1 MCGYLLSVT
10 REKVNNSKWIKA
22 FLSIKHRGPDGSKIK
37 FYKNKIFNLKFGF
50 HRLSIVDHQN
60 KKANQ
65 PFESEK
71 SILLFNG
78 EIYNYIFLR
87 EILLK
92 KNIQFETNSDTEVL
106 LKYLETFGLSKTLQD
121 IDGMWSFVWFLKKK
135 NKIYLSRDQY
145 GQKPLYYYKNDNVFL
160 IASEIKA
167 LLILIN
173 KKHFIDK
180 ECAYNFLNYNLIDYN
195 QNTLFSNIKQVKP
208 SYYTIIHLN
217 SKLSKKEYCY
227 YKFKKKKNNFSFQ
240 VNKINLEKKLTNSVL
255 SKLSSEVKFGVLLSG
270 GVDSS
275 IIFSIIKQKFKNNI
289 NLFYAQSIDK
299 NSNDNKRTELLKKK
313 YKLKINRSFLPK
325 NYRLIY
331 KYLKKITYYNDY
343 PLNSISNI
351 SQYLI
356 GLHAKKN
363 KVKILLSGQ
372 GADEIFYGYLKY
384 YSFYLIN
391 LIKQKKI
398 IDFLFEFFFLLK
410 NNFFNQFKF
419 YNIFRYLNFFNKKN
433 FFFKN
438 FFNAPH
444 DFKNF
449 TDLSK
454 RSFKDLNQFSV
465 PTLCHTEDRM
475 YMASGI
481 ETRFPYLSK
490 YLQRFS
496 LSLRDNYKISFGYTK
511 YILRKAFEKKL
522 PEPIL
527 FQKYKEGFE
536 VGVEYFLIKNQSL
549 IRNDILNKKSLI
561 FIYKIIDIKFLE
573 YFDKY
578 TSSNLTRFFYDP
590 DLIFRVISF
599 EIWINQFQKFLKID
613 RHD

>member
-10 REKVNNSKWIKA
+10 KEKVNNSKWNKA
-22 FLSIKHRGPDGSKIK
+22 FLSIKHRGPDSSKIK

-92 KNIQFETNSDTEVL
+92 KKIQFKTNSDTEVL
-106 LKYLETFGLSKTLQD
+106 LKYLETFGLSKTLKD

-135 NKIYLSRDQY
+135 KKIYLSRDQY
-145 GQKPLYYYKNDNVFL
+145 GQKPLYYYKDDNVFL

-173 KKHFIDK
+173 KNHFIDK
-180 ECAYNFLNYNLIDYN
+180 ECAYNFLNYNLVDYN
-195 QNTLFSNIKQVKP
+195 QNTLFSNIKQIKP
-208 SYYTIIHLN
+208 SYYTTIYLN
-217 SKLSKKEYCY
+217 SKLNIKEYCY
-227 YKFKKKKNNFSFQ
+227 YKFKNKKNNFSFQ
-240 VNKINLEKKLTNSVL
+240 QNKINLEKKLTHSVL
-255 SKLSSEVKFGVLLSG
+255 SKLSSEVKFGVLFSG

-289 NLFYAQSIDK
+289 NLFYAQSFDK
-299 NSNDNKRTELLKKK
+299 NSNDNKRTKLLEKN
-313 YKLKINRSFLPK
+313 YKLEINRLFLPK
-325 NYRLIY
+325 NNMLIY
-331 KYLKKITYYNDY
+331 KYLKKITFYNDY
-343 PLNSISNI
+343 PLISISNI

-356 GLHAKKN
+356 GLSAKKN

-372 GADEIFYGYLKY
+372 GADEMFYGYLKY

-433 FFFKN
+433 IFFKN

-454 RSFKDLNQFSV
+454 RSFKDFNQFSV

-481 ETRFPYLSK
+481 ETRFPYLNK
-490 YLQRFS
+490 DLQIFS
-496 LSLRDNYKISFGYTK
+496 LSLRDNYKILFGYTK

-522 PEPIL
+522 PREIL
-527 FQKYKEGFE
+527 FQKYKEGFAVTGE
-536 VGVEYFLIKNQSL
+536 NFLINNQSF
-549 IRNDILNKKSLI
+549 IRSNILNKKSLI
-561 FIYKIIDIKFLE
+561 FKYKIIDINFLE

-578 TSSNLTRFFYDP
+578 TSSNLTKLFYDP
-590 DLIFRVISF
+590 DFIFRVISF

-613 RHD
+613 RND

>member
-10 REKVNNSKWIKA
+10 KQKKNNSKWNKA
-22 FLSIKHRGPDGSKIK
+22 FLSIKHRGPDSSKIK
-37 FYKNKIFNLKFGF
+37 FYKNKQFNLKFGF

-87 EILLK
+87 EKLLK
-92 KNIQFETNSDTEVL
+92 KKIQFKTNSDTEVL
-106 LKYLETFGLSKTLQD
+106 LKYLETFGLSKTLKVL
-121 IDGMWSFVWFLKKK
+121 DGMWSFTWFLKKE

-145 GQKPLYYYKNDNVFL
+145 GQKPLYYYIKNNVFL
-160 IASEIKA
+160 VASEIKA

-173 KKHFIDK
+173 KKDSIDK
-180 ECAYNFLNYNLIDYN
+180 SCAFNFLNYDLIDYN
-195 QNTLFSNIKQVKP
+195 YKTLFSNIKQIQP
-208 SYYTIIHLN
+208 SHYGIIFLN
-217 SKLSKKEYCY
+217 RKLNIKKYCY
-227 YKFKKKKNNFSFQ
+227 YHFKKKKNNFSFEK
-240 VNKINLEKKLTNSVL
+240 NTKILEKKINQSVL

-275 IIFSIIKQKFKNNI
+275 IIFSIIKQKIKNNI
-289 NLFYAQSIDK
+289 NLFYAQSTDK
-299 NSNDNKRTELLKKK
+299 NSKDNKRIVFLEKN
-313 YKLKINRSFLPK
+313 YKLKIKKLLLPT
-325 NYRLIY
+325 NNRLIF

-343 PLNSISNI
+343 PLGSLSSI

-356 GLHAKKN
+356 GLLAKKN

-372 GADEIFYGYLKY
+372 GADEMFYGYLKY

-398 IDFLFEFFFLLK
+398 LNFLLEFFFLLK

-419 YNIFRYLNFFNKKN
+419 YNVFKYLNYSSKKIFLFKNNFNVPPNFNK
-433 FFFKN
+433 
-438 FFNAPH
+438 
-444 DFKNF
+444 F

-454 RSFKDLNQFSV
+454 RSFLDLNQFSV
-465 PTLCHTEDRM
+465 PTMCHTEDRM

-481 ETRFPYLSK
+481 ETRFPYLNK
-490 YLQRFS
+490 ELQKFS
-496 LSLRDNYKISFGYTK
+496 LSLRDNFKISFGHTK
-511 YILRKAFEKKL
+511 YILRKAFEKKITKT
-522 PEPIL
+522 IL
-527 FQKYKEGFE
+527 FQNYKEGFQ
-536 VGVEYFLIKNQSL
+536 VGVESFLIKNQSL
-549 IRNDILNKKSLI
+549 IKNEILNKKSLI
-561 FIYKIIDIKFLE
+561 FKYKIIHIKFLK

-578 TSSNLTRFFYDP
+578 VNSNLTRFLYDP
-590 DLIFRVISF
+590 NFVFKVISF
-599 EIWINQFQKFLKID
+599 EIWINQFQEFLKTD
-613 RHD
+613 RYE

>member
-10 REKVNNSKWIKA
+10 REKVNNSKWNKA
-22 FLSIKHRGPDGSKIK
+22 FLSIKHRGPDSTKIK
-37 FYKNKIFNLKFGF
+37 FYKNKIFNLNFGF
-50 HRLSIVDHQN
+50 HRLSIVDHRN
-60 KKANQ
+60 NKANQ

-92 KNIQFETNSDTEVL
+92 KKIQFKTNSDTEVL

-121 IDGMWSFVWFLKKK
+121 IEGMWSFAWFLKKK
-135 NKIYLSRDQY
+135 KKIYLSRDQY

-208 SYYTIIHLN
+208 SYYTIVHLN
-217 SKLSKKEYCY
+217 SKLSIKEYCY
-227 YKFKKKKNNFSFQ
+227 YKFKKKQNNFSFQ
-240 VNKINLEKKLTNSVL
+240 KNKINLEKKLTHSVL
-255 SKLSSEVKFGVLLSG
+255 SKLSTEVKFGVLLSG

-299 NSNDNKRTELLKKK
+299 NSKDNKRTELLEKN
-313 YKLKINRSFLPK
+313 YKLKINRLFLPK
-325 NYRLIY
+325 NNRLIY

-343 PLNSISNI
+343 PLGSISGV

-356 GLHAKKN
+356 GLFAKK
-363 KVKILLSGQ
+363 KKIKILLSGQ
-372 GADEIFYGYLKY
+372 GADEMFYGYLKY

-391 LIKQKKI
+391 LFKQKKI
-398 IDFLFEFFFLLK
+398 FDFFLEFFFLLK
-410 NNFFNQFKF
+410 NNFFYQFKF
-419 YNIFRYLNFFNKKN
+419 YNILRYINFFKENSFLKN
-433 FFFKN
+433 S
-438 FFNAPH
+438 FNAPH

-454 RSFKDLNQFSV
+454 RSFKDFNQFSI
-465 PTLCHTEDRM
+465 PTICHTEDRM

-481 ETRFPYLSK
+481 ETRFPYLNK
-490 YLQRFS
+490 DLQRFS
-496 LSLRDNYKISFGYTK
+496 LSLRDNYKILFGYTK

-522 PEPIL
+522 PRKIL
-527 FQKYKEGFE
+527 FQKYKEGFQ
-536 VGVEYFLIKNQSL
+536 VGEDSFLINNQSL
-549 IRNDILNKKSLI
+549 IRNNILNKKSLI
-561 FIYKIIDIKFLE
+561 FKYKIIDIKFLE

-578 TSSNLTRFFYDP
+578 ISSNLTRFFYDP
-590 DLIFRVISF
+590 NFVFKVISF